1 LAAEVETLRLV
12 LQMKSRQG
20 GHPVV
25 WCLSLALIAF
35 AAGCGSPPSSGTV
48 PSAAPTPTVMRDA
61 GVAAYGSMVN
71 GDTGALNTEF
81 YKKFL
86 CETRER
92 CVGELQ
98 DIRAIAVSLLRHL
111 TNSPAPEAIS
121 QPAAN
126 LNAATQQFIGRV
138 DSSILTMQ
146 QPGSDYVHASD
157 TLDLHALN
165 LVAAEVVCWPAKVIP
180 HEAGES
186 GAGYVCG

>member
-1 LAAEVETLRLV
+1 
-12 LQMKSRQG
+12 
-20 GHPVV
+20 
-25 WCLSLALIAF
+25 
-35 AAGCGSPPSSGTV
+35 
-48 PSAAPTPTVMRDA
+48 
-61 GVAAYGSMVN
+61 MVN
-71 GDTGALNTEF
+71 GDMGALNTDF

-98 DIRAIAVSLLRHL
+98 DMRAAAGSLLRDL
-111 TNSPAPEAIS
+111 TNTPAPEAIS

-126 LNAATQQFIGRV
+126 LKAATQQFIDRA
-138 DSSILTMQ
+138 DASILAMQ

-165 LVAAEVVCWPAKVIP
+165 LAAGGVVCWPANVIRT
-180 HEAGES
+180 ESGES

>member
-1 LAAEVETLRLV
+1 
-12 LQMKSRQG
+12 
-20 GHPVV
+20 
-25 WCLSLALIAF
+25 
-35 AAGCGSPPSSGTV
+35 
-48 PSAAPTPTVMRDA
+48 
-61 GVAAYGSMVN
+61 MVN
-71 GDTGALNTEF
+71 GDMGALNTDF

-98 DIRAIAVSLLRHL
+98 DMRAAAGSLLRDL
-111 TNSPAPEAIS
+111 TNTPAPEAIS

-126 LNAATQQFIGRV
+126 LKAATQQFIDRA
-138 DSSILTMQ
+138 DASILGMQ

-165 LVAAEVVCWPAKVIP
+165 LAAGGVVCWPANVIP
-180 HEAGES
+180 TEAGES